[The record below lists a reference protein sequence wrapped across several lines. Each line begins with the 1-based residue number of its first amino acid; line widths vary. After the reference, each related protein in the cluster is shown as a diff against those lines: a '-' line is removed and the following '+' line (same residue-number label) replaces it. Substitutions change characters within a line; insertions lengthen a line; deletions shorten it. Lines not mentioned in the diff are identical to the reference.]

1 MAGLSKDFFWGGSIA
16 AHQLEGAYKEG
27 GKGLNTM
34 DLYTGGGYGIPRQIT
49 AELQPDKHYPSHTGI
64 DFYHR
69 YKDDIRMFAD
79 MGFRAL
85 RLSIDWTRIFPNGDD
100 EQPNREGLAYYHEVI
115 DELRRNNI
123 EPIITLFHFEL
134 PIAVVR
140 NYNSWLSRET
150 VELYLKFV
158 ETLVKEYRGKV
169 FYWVTFN
176 EMNHIDPQAEGSD
189 LFTYILAGLEYSKVE
204 NKKQTLAVL
213 GYNMTLASVKA
224 AKIIRDVDKNNQVG
238 CVFGLTPFYPKTC
251 KPEDVML
258 SFQDTVRDFYQIDA
272 MVLGEFP
279 KYKLFEYQKEG
290 IHLEISEE
298 DCKAFKEGVLDFIG
312 INYYMSAVSSTVKD
326 ENAQETMFGGE
337 MNSYLEKSSWGWPI
351 DPLGLRYLM
360 NFVYRKYQKPIII
373 CENGL
378 GAIDQVSETGE
389 IRDDYR
395 VDYLQMHLT
404 QLKKAILED
413 GVECFGYLMWGP
425 IDLVSATTGEMKK
438 RYGFIYVDKHDD
450 GTGDL
455 SRKPKASYYWYKEMI
470 ASNGENL

>member
-1 MAGLSKDFFWGGSIA
+1 MLFRS
-16 AHQLEGAYKEG
+16 
-27 GKGLNTM
+27 
-34 DLYTGGGYGIPRQIT
+34 
-49 AELQPDKHYPSHTGI
+49 
-64 DFYHR
+64 
-69 YKDDIRMFAD
+69 DDIRMFAD

-100 EQPNREGLAYYHEVI
+100 EQPNREGLAFYHGVI

-189 LFTYILAGLEYSKVE
+189 LFTYILAGLEYSKME

-258 SFQDTVRDFYQIDA
+258 SFQDTIRDFYQIDA

-360 NFVYRKYQKPIII
+360 NFVYRKYQKPKI
-373 CENGL
+373 GR
-378 GAIDQVSETGE
+378 AHV
-389 IRDDYR
+389 
-395 VDYLQMHLT
+395 
-404 QLKKAILED
+404 
-413 GVECFGYLMWGP
+413 
-425 IDLVSATTGEMKK
+425 
-438 RYGFIYVDKHDD
+438 
-450 GTGDL
+450 
-455 SRKPKASYYWYKEMI
+455 
-470 ASNGENL
+470 